1 MVRVRLKRPCDTPER
16 FLAYLMTYGT
26 SEAILTARKYF
37 SDREFERALWNAPPE
52 ICDAPLGT
60 VVEKY
65 KISV

>member
-1 MVRVRLKRPCDTPER
+1 
-16 FLAYLMTYGT
+16 MTYRT